1 MKTILFVSPTGTLD
15 NGAEISIVNL
25 MKFLAAEGYHVVN
38 AAPIYG
44 VATENDYSRY
54 CESNGI
60 ECCLINTQRWWW
72 EDAPAHIFGSEEE
85 RVVSYRD
92 TIKTL
97 TEIIKEKQVDVVIT
111 NTVNMFQGA
120 LASCLES
127 IPHIWLIH
135 EYPEKEFAYYKNKLD
150 FIDQFSTDIFSVTG
164 DLNNHLNKLFNSR
177 EILPFAPY
185 TELKSSNIQIGK
197 KKRIV
202 SVGRITKRK
211 NQLEL
216 IRAFHEINR
225 KDIELV
231 FVGGWDE
238 EYKRECERYIKEH
251 TIASVS
257 FTGNVE
263 NPWDIVTDKD
273 ICVFTSSLE
282 TYGLVYVEALLNG
295 IPVIISDNPGH
306 LSAYEM
312 FQHGK
317 IYPLGNIDSL
327 VEAINYFI
335 DNFEEV
341 KSKSEMFIKTAKEKY
356 QIKSVYHVLIE
367 KINQAKTNEHAI
379 RHIKNLLVINEK
391 KSKLANLEI
400 KIRTFVQRVMYKIKN
415 K

>member
-1 MKTILFVSPTGTLD
+1 M
-15 NGAEISIVNL
+15 
-25 MKFLAAEGYHVVN
+25 
-38 AAPIYG
+38 
-44 VATENDYSRY
+44 
-54 CESNGI
+54 
-60 ECCLINTQRWWW
+60 
-72 EDAPAHIFGSEEE
+72 
-85 RVVSYRD
+85 
-92 TIKTL
+92 
-97 TEIIKEKQVDVVIT
+97 
-111 NTVNMFQGA
+111 
-120 LASCLES
+120 
-127 IPHIWLIH
+127 
-135 EYPEKEFAYYKNKLD
+135 
-150 FIDQFSTDIFSVTG
+150 
-164 DLNNHLNKLFNSR
+164 
-177 EILPFAPY
+177 
-185 TELKSSNIQIGK
+185 
-197 KKRIV
+197 
-202 SVGRITKRK
+202 
-211 NQLEL
+211 EL

-367 KINQAKTNEHAI
+367 RINQAKTNEHAI

-400 KIRTFVQRVMYKIKN
+400 KIRSFVQRVMYKIKN